1 MNNSNKW
8 EKFDFI
14 NILEAVYDGVF
25 ITDGKGVVQMVNKGY
40 ERISGLKRENL
51 IGDTMT
57 NLMKNGV
64 ISQSVSLLVIQEKR
78 ALTIEQRFI
87 ATGKIVLVSGTP
99 IFDEKGEIEF
109 VVTNVR
115 DVTEMIRLKDELEET
130 HAKRVLAEHELEL
143 VRSYLEEKIQMIA
156 VDKNMRRVL
165 ELAKQV
171 ANMDTTVLITGETGV
186 GKNELAQFIHEQST
200 RADKKFVTIN
210 CALLPE
216 SLIESILFGYEE
228 GSFTGASRE
237 GKPGMFEIGD
247 QGTIFIDEI
256 GELSPGLQIK
266 LLRVLEERKFER
278 IGSTKSIEV
287 NIRIVIATNKDLR
300 ELVKKRK
307 FRDDLYYRINTYPIH
322 IPPLRDRPDDV
333 LPLAHVFLASLNH
346 RYSHFTQF
354 SRAAEQILKKY
365 DWPGN
370 VRELKNAIERAYILC
385 DKTLITASDLAFLH
399 PTLSVANMSI
409 SNEFSL
415 KDHLAQEEYAIMMR
429 YAKELGSFRKAAKAL
444 GMEPSTFTRK
454 KQRFEQNNN
463 KY

>member
-1 MNNSNKW
+1 M
-8 EKFDFI
+8 
-14 NILEAVYDGVF
+14 
-25 ITDGKGVVQMVNKGY
+25 
-40 ERISGLKRENL
+40 
-51 IGDTMT
+51 
-57 NLMKNGV
+57 
-64 ISQSVSLLVIQEKR
+64 
-78 ALTIEQRFI
+78 
-87 ATGKIVLVSGTP
+87 
-99 IFDEKGEIEF
+99 
-109 VVTNVR
+109 R

-300 ELVKKRK
+300 ELVKKK
-307 FRDDLYYRINTYPIH
+307 
-322 IPPLRDRPDDV
+322 IPR
-333 LPLAHVFLASLNH
+333 
-346 RYSHFTQF
+346 
-354 SRAAEQILKKY
+354 
-365 DWPGN
+365 
-370 VRELKNAIERAYILC
+370 
-385 DKTLITASDLAFLH
+385 
-399 PTLSVANMSI
+399 
-409 SNEFSL
+409 
-415 KDHLAQEEYAIMMR
+415 
-429 YAKELGSFRKAAKAL
+429 
-444 GMEPSTFTRK
+444 
-454 KQRFEQNNN
+454 
-463 KY
+463 